1 MYNGGSTPDEHYNY
15 GAFAWANPCSEAT
28 ENNGKKRKPHRMTS
42 SRRIKIIGSAAALF
56 LAGGLTLGLSSS
68 ASAQAAPFLDTPTN
82 HWAYEAVQDL
92 AKKGIVIGYPDGT
105 YGGKRPMTR
114 YEFAVAL
121 DRALRTV
128 SDMISANPPAGTP
141 AVSTVTQAD
150 LNELQALVEKFRPEL
165 DTIQTNLTAAQD
177 NIDALRADVL
187 DTKVLANK
195 AQDTANNSYGVGAN
209 RKFQISGYIQARYQ
223 AVSAGQG
230 SLARFPQGTA
240 GGAGAYN
247 GNYLSGSS
255 PSTFDVR
262 RARLKFT
269 GQLTDNTRYG
279 LQIDASGAV
288 TTGAN
293 ANQQVTTREAYVN
306 YTLGNGDATK
316 NLGVTAGLFA
326 NPFGYILPV
335 SSASY
340 LSPERPLAFSE
351 SGAGIWTNQ
360 DYDKGIQLSYN
371 TGQQL
376 LFLPAGLK
384 LTAAL
389 VNGSGRTSNDTD
401 GFKDQIYRIG
411 YQSANKIV
419 SVGGSYYYG
428 QINTSGIPATFQPT
442 VGGVIPTIPGTGDQI
457 GTGPQY
463 TGRKKELYGADVQ
476 IVTPFGPFLNAEYVG
491 GLYEQRSYFNSAAAN
506 GQSTVYAK
514 DNHIDGYYV
523 NAGWTFGQT
532 GAHPL
537 TLVGQYDVL
546 RRGEGPGGNSSYT
559 DENVGYGVLY
569 GLDKATRL
577 RFWYERPDRVA
588 YSGTSQPTRY
598 GLFTGE
604 LQVKF

>member
-1 MYNGGSTPDEHYNY
+1 M
-15 GAFAWANPCSEAT
+15 
-28 ENNGKKRKPHRMTS
+28 KS
-42 SRRIKIIGSAAALF
+42 SRRIKVFGSAAALF
-56 LAGGLTLGLSSS
+56 LVGGLTAGLTSS

-128 SDMISANPPAGTP
+128 SDMLAANPPAGTP
-141 AVSTVTQAD
+141 PVSAVTQDD
-150 LNELQALVEKFRPEL
+150 LNRLQALIDKFRPEL
-165 DTIQTNLTAAQD
+165 DTIQTNLQTAQD

-187 DTKVLANK
+187 DAKALANK

-209 RKFQISGYIQARYQ
+209 RRFQISGYIQARYQ

-230 SLARFPQGTA
+230 ALARFPQGVA
-240 GGAGAYN
+240 GGAGSYN

-269 GQLTDNTRYG
+269 GQVTDNTRYG

-288 TTGAN
+288 TSGAN

-306 YTLGNGDATK
+306 YTLGNGDAAK

-326 NPFGYILPV
+326 NPFGYDLP
-335 SSASY
+335 ASQANL

-351 SGAGIWTNQ
+351 GSAGIWTNQ
-360 DYDKGIQLSYN
+360 DYDKGLELSYN

-376 LFLPAGLK
+376 LFIPAGLK
-384 LTAAL
+384 LTAAV
-389 VNGSGRTSNDTD
+389 VNGSGRTSDD
-401 GFKDQIYRIG
+401 SDAFKDQIYRIG
-411 YQSANKIV
+411 YQSKDKIV

-428 QINTSGIPATFQPT
+428 QINTPNVTGFPAA
-442 VGGVIPTIPGTGDQI
+442 

-463 TGRKKELYGADVQ
+463 TGRKKELYGADAQ
-476 IVTPFGPFLNAEYVG
+476 IVLPSGPFVNAEYVG
-491 GLYEQRSYFNSAAAN
+491 GLYEQVSYFNQSSATPYALN
-506 GQSTVYAK
+506 TSYAK

-532 GAHPL
+532 GSHPL
-537 TLVGQYDVL
+537 TLAGQYDVL
-546 RRGEGPGGNSSYT
+546 RRGEGRVDTSSGSPYE

-569 GLDKATRL
+569 GLDRATRL
-577 RFWYERPDRVA
+577 RFWYERPDKVA
-588 YSGTSQPTRY
+588 HLAGTPEPARY

-604 LQVKF
+604 IQVKF

>member
-1 MYNGGSTPDEHYNY
+1 MKIWTA
-15 GAFAWANPCSEAT
+15 AF
-28 ENNGKKRKPHRMTS
+28 
-42 SRRIKIIGSAAALF
+42 
-56 LAGGLTLGLSSS
+56 AGGLLAVGAAIATPS

-128 SDMISANPPAGTP
+128 SDMLSANPPAGTP
-141 AVSTVTQAD
+141 PVSAVTQDD
-150 LNELQALVEKFRPEL
+150 LNRLQALIDKFRPEL
-165 DTIQTNLTAAQD
+165 DTIQANLTTAQD

-187 DTKVLANK
+187 DAKALANK
-195 AQDTANNSYGVGAN
+195 AQDTANNSYGVGAD

-223 AVSAGQG
+223 AASAGQG
-230 SLARFPQGTA
+230 ALARFPQGVA

-269 GQLTDNTRYG
+269 GAVTQNTRYG

-288 TTGAN
+288 TSGAN
-293 ANQQVTTREAYVN
+293 ANQQVTTREAYVA
-306 YTLGNGDATK
+306 YTLGDGNAAK
-316 NLGVTAGLFA
+316 NLTATAGLFA
-326 NPFGYILPV
+326 NPFGYILPA
-335 SSASY
+335 SSAAY

-360 DYDKGIQLSYN
+360 DYDKGLQLSYN
-371 TGQQL
+371 TNQQL
-376 LFLPAGLK
+376 LFIPAGLK
-384 LTAAL
+384 LTAAV
-389 VNGSGRTSNDTD
+389 VNGTGRTSNDTD
-401 GFKDQIYRIG
+401 AFKDQIYRIG
-411 YQSANKIV
+411 YQSPNKIV
-419 SVGGSYYYG
+419 SIGGSYYYG
-428 QINTSGIPATFQPT
+428 QVNTPNVTGFPAA
-442 VGGVIPTIPGTGDQI
+442 
-457 GTGPQY
+457 GTGPTY
-463 TGRKKELYGADVQ
+463 TGRKKELYGADAQ

-491 GLYEQRSYFNSAAAN
+491 GLYEQRSFFADNSAAPNTFNTA
-506 GQSTVYAK
+506 YAK
-514 DNHIDGYYV
+514 DNHIDGYYA

-537 TLVGQYDVL
+537 TLAGQYDVL

-577 RFWYERPDRVA
+577 RFWYERPDKVA
-588 YSGTSQPTRY
+588 HLPGTPEPTRY

-604 LQVKF
+604 IQVKF